1 MQKDATNEHK
11 SSIKAVEIICI
22 VILKKANDQERR
34 SLSMTISVY
43 TTTVESLIDP
53 ARRQM
58 DRELV
63 GDFFL
68 SIAEIVIHKKPCKE
82 RDSSLPS

>member
-1 MQKDATNEHK
+1 
-11 SSIKAVEIICI
+11 
-22 VILKKANDQERR
+22 
-34 SLSMTISVY
+34 MTISVY